1 NYSIFRTT
9 LNQEE
14 CTIETRALIRRIA
27 RPVINA
33 TLRWP
38 HDFEDCRIEA
48 AKELARVAP
57 LLAFKVCDNETQSVK
72 TDSTPVLAKWI
83 CAAFEF
89 CAINTPVA
97 ADVVPDTVKNILRIL
112 S

>member
-1 NYSIFRTT
+1 
-9 LNQEE
+9 E

-38 HDFEDCRIEA
+38 HDFEDCRTEA
-48 AKELARVAP
+48 AKELARVIP
-57 LLAFKVCDNETQSVK
+57 LLTFKVCDNETQSVK
-72 TDSTPVLAKWI
+72 TDSTPVLAKWM

-89 CAINTPVA
+89 VRLIHQ
-97 ADVVPDTVKNILRIL
+97 LQ
-112 S
+112 SM